1 MALTAE
7 GARRYP
13 IAPMSANTSFRSK
26 TTRIAAGCLLL
37 GAGALFAQDP
47 EPIFDRPTRLS
58 DPSPML
64 PMTAAPVL
72 DTMTLFPDAAE
83 NMSLE
88 AAVDKHPWKFVL
100 HGSATATYDS
110 NIFISHDDA
119 QEDLIFTIA
128 PGMAVGLGDFKN
140 ELASLGSYENRFS
153 PDRSEMVEATN
164 YIFVH
169 YVPSVTLF
177 ADHSSEDSFDHDVT
191 LDGQYEWK
199 RLTIGLKA
207 RFQTMNL
214 PDVDLGARVERHLF
228 TGALTS
234 KYDYSAKTS
243 FELNFFNYI
252 KDYAGDHVDTV
263 EYRWQAWMNYQVRPK
278 ITLGLGFNYGFVN
291 LSTGADQSYEQVLAR
306 LRYRATEKI
315 RFDLTAGGELRDIHG
330 LSNHT
335 NGIFSLG
342 VSYAPFGGT
351 SIFLQGYRR
360 TVTSAGSPPANYTV
374 TGVEAQFRQRFAKR
388 FFFVI
393 AAGYQNVEYDYFGGP
408 GQRRDDIFYIHPSV
422 GIDVT
427 NWLTC
432 ELGAEFRQDDS
443 TIATSS
449 FSETTVYFQ
458 VNMFF

>member
-1 MALTAE
+1 M
-7 GARRYP
+7 R
-13 IAPMSANTSFRSK
+13 ANTSFRLK
-26 TTRIAAGCLLL
+26 TTRLTTGCLLL
-37 GAGALFAQDP
+37 VAGALLAQEP

-64 PMTAAPVL
+64 PMTPAPVL

-83 NMSLE
+83 NMSIE
-88 AAVDKHPWKFVL
+88 SAVDKHPWKFVL

-110 NIFISHDDA
+110 NIFISHDNA
-119 QEDLIFTIA
+119 QEDFIFTIA
-128 PGMAVGLGDFKN
+128 PGMALGRGDFKN
-140 ELASLGSYENRFS
+140 ELANLGSYEDRFN
-153 PDRSEMVEATN
+153 PDRSEMVETTN

-177 ADHSSEDSFDHDVT
+177 ANHTSEDSFDHDVT

-214 PDVDLGARVERHLF
+214 PDVDIGQRVERRLF

-252 KDYAGDHVDTV
+252 RDYAGNLVDTL

-278 ITLGLGFNYGFVN
+278 ITLGVGFTYGLVD
-291 LSTGADQSYEQVLAR
+291 LSRGPEQSYEQVLVR

-315 RFDLTAGGELRDIHG
+315 RFDLTAGGEMRDIHG
-330 LSNHT
+330 ITNRN

-342 VSYAPFGGT
+342 VSYAPFDGT

-360 TVTSAGSPPANYTV
+360 TVTSASSQPANYNV
-374 TGVEAQFRQRFAKR
+374 TGIEAQIRQRFARR
-388 FFFVI
+388 FYFVV
-393 AAGYQNVEYDYFGGP
+393 AAGYQNVDYDYFASAGR
-408 GQRRDDIFYIHPSV
+408 RRDEIFYIHPSL

-427 NWLTC
+427 TWLTC
-432 ELGAEFRQDDS
+432 EVGAEFRQDHS
-443 TIATSS
+443 SLETSG
-449 FSETTVYFQ
+449 FSETTAYFQ
-458 VNMFF
+458 FNVFF